1 MPGFITGSI
10 RQLSFA
16 VTAAAVLLLSH
27 SAPALAADATLW
39 NHNGS
44 VMLLLL
50 DGEDL
55 SIYYDRPKA
64 GLDRIGIGE
73 GTLLFEGTEQ
83 PGGFIEGY
91 ARTFRKGCPPAEY
104 TVSGTRYDDDV
115 SFELRGA
122 APVRASGACEVV
134 DYSGTG
140 SNAKLV
146 FRFIGLAE
154 SDDPP
159 SMNAITG
166 QTCGWYTILA
176 CGRDAGAIASI
187 RDEIGA
193 LEGDIIDTSDE
204 NFSNFRAGFHCLA
217 IGPLGRRDALDLA
230 GDWKGRGRSDAY
242 AKNNCRGF

>member
-1 MPGFITGSI
+1 MRDYLTGLA
-10 RQLSFA
+10 RRFR
-16 VTAAAVLLLSH
+16 TAAAAAILLLPVST
-27 SAPALAADATLW
+27 ALAADATLW

-50 DGEDL
+50 DGENL
-55 SIYYDRPKA
+55 SIYYDKPKP
-64 GLDRIGIGE
+64 GLGGIGIGQ
-73 GTLLFEGTEQ
+73 GTLLFEGTERA
-83 PGGFIEGY
+83 GGFIEGY

-104 TVSGTRYDDDV
+104 AVSGTRYDDDV
-115 SFELRGA
+115 GFELRGA
-122 APVRASGACEVV
+122 APVRASGGCGVV

-159 SMNAITG
+159 AMNAITG
-166 QTCGWYTILA
+166 GTCGWYTILA
-176 CGRDAGAIASI
+176 CGRDDGAIASI

-193 LEGDIIDTSDE
+193 HDGEIIDTSDE
-204 NFSNFRAGFHCLA
+204 GFANFRAGFHCLA

-230 GDWKGRGRSDAY
+230 GEWKGRGRPDAY